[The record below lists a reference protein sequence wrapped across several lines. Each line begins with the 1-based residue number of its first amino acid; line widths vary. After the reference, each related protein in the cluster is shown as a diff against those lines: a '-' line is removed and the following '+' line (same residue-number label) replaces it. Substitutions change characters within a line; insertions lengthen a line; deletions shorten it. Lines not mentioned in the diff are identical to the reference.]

1 MTPKPQPRHRFQ
13 ARKSPRQSR
22 SRTTVEAIKQAARE
36 LVAAEGFSS
45 SNTSTTLIAERAG
58 VSIGSLY
65 QYFPTREA
73 IFLALFE
80 DASAQMTAAMKKVL
94 VNILDQPLEKGVTEV
109 MRRLL
114 TLHREHELVV
124 QKMVAQ
130 IPELKLATQPLSFE
144 NMIYHA
150 IRTYVEH
157 HNPGLSSRDLD
168 RRAFLLREI
177 ILGCIHRYLN
187 DSPGN
192 VTDRSFVIDLT
203 QIVVHY
209 IRLPAKA

>member
-1 MTPKPQPRHRFQ
+1 MTSKPQPHRRLQ
-13 ARKSPRQSR
+13 ARKTPRQSR
-22 SRTTVEAIKQAARE
+22 SRSTVDAIKQAARE
-36 LVAAEGFSS
+36 LVATEGFSDS
-45 SNTSTTLIAERAG
+45 TTTLIAERAG

-73 IFLALFE
+73 IFLALYE
-80 DASAQMTAAMKKVL
+80 DASAQMTATMKKVM
-94 VNILDQPLEKGVTEV
+94 VRIFDQSLEKGVTEV

-114 TLHREHELVV
+114 ALHREHELVV

-157 HNPGLSSRDLD
+157 HNAELSSRDLD
-168 RRAFLLREI
+168 RRAFFLREI

-187 DSPGN
+187 DAPAG
-192 VTDRSFVIDLT
+192 VTDRSFVNDLSA
-203 QIVVHY
+203 VVVFY
-209 IRLPAKA
+209 IARA

>member
-1 MTPKPQPRHRFQ
+1 MTNKTQQHQ
-13 ARKSPRQSR
+13 HLQTRKAPRQSR
-22 SRTTVEAIKQAARE
+22 SRSTVDAIKQAARE
-36 LVAAEGFSS
+36 MVATEGFS
-45 SNTSTTLIAERAG
+45 TSTTTLIAERAG

-73 IFLALFE
+73 IFLALYE
-80 DASAQMTAAMKKVL
+80 DASAQMTATMKKVM
-94 VNILDQPLEKGVTEV
+94 VRILEQSLEKGVTEV
-109 MRRLL
+109 MRQLL
-114 TLHREHELVV
+114 ALHREHEQIV

-157 HNPGLSSRDLD
+157 HNAALSSRDLD

-187 DSPGN
+187 DSPEKI
-192 VTDRSFVIDLT
+192 TDRALINDLT
-203 QIVVHY
+203 QVVTHY
-209 IRLPAKA
+209 IRLTNDT